1 MSVRSGEQNR
11 SNALDTLQ
19 AQSTMT
25 MSANQADVA
34 ASEPMHQLANAV
46 EQYGNN
52 NVYAEARAEADASFA
67 SSTPPHAF
75 MTAPNH
81 AIEMGQ
87 PSPHSAFVNSI
98 PKAEV
103 VASFASSTPPHAFMA
118 AQNHTIEMGGQP
130 SPHSAFVNSIPNVES
145 SSSVSPQEKKR
156 KKSAAAPKQHQLP
169 MFLTKTYHMI
179 DRCDGD
185 IATWSNTGDN
195 FVVKNVEKFACTI
208 LPMYFKHS
216 NFSSFARQL
225 NFYGFRKLKAEP
237 ILTADYDARTASY
250 VRFFHEKFQ
259 KDKPELLYF
268 IKRATKSDIQSKDD
282 VESLRNEVQQLHET
296 VMLIQAE
303 SERKMA
309 EMQYEFSTRIT
320 MLQKQQ
326 QNHGTIVQQNAP
338 RQIFQG
344 QIMLQPQ
351 SSIVPPIN
359 APPLKIEPSN
369 NSQNRIP
376 ILHQACLSLTSPA
389 GPQPQIQGPLNM
401 GGEKRVVTDDFTL
414 PPAQRPPGSEKRC
427 VTEDFTV
434 TPKTEYHS

>member
-81 AIEMGQ
+81 AIEM
-87 PSPHSAFVNSI
+87 
-98 PKAEV
+98 
-103 VASFASSTPPHAFMA
+103 
-118 AQNHTIEMGGQP
+118 GQP

-351 SSIVPPIN
+351 SSLVPPIN